1 MFPRPVL
8 MQEGISFPVSPTAHC
23 KKTALHFPSSLL
35 NLMYTLLEPQKPQC
49 VVSVLTVLCG
59 GCSNVT
65 AMVTLSALLALVN

>member
-35 NLMYTLLEPQKPQC
+35 NLMYTLLEPRSP
-49 VVSVLTVLCG
+49 SVW
-59 GCSNVT
+59 S
-65 AMVTLSALLALVN
+65 LS